1 MAQIKRKL
9 QPEVDRP
16 DLTPMVD
23 CVFLLL
29 IFFMVATTFIDEAPL
44 FQVELPRAEEARLEQ
59 EGVLSIAVTRD
70 GRFSVGDQEV
80 ERRGLYRAI
89 RERHERDP
97 VESVIIRADRAA
109 EYEHVISVI
118 SALTA
123 NGIDGF
129 SLAVDD

>member
-44 FQVELPRAEEARLEQ
+44 FQVELPRADEATLEQ
-59 EGVLSIAVTRD
+59 EGVLSIVVTRD

-80 ERRGLYRAI
+80 QRGGLYRAI
-89 RERHERDP
+89 RQRHEREA

-109 EYEHVISVI
+109 RYEHVINVV
-118 SALTA
+118 SALNA
-123 NGIDGF
+123 AGIDGF
-129 SLAVDD
+129 SLAVED